1 MGKYRDDAEKL
12 LEYVGGKENIAAV
25 THCATRMRFVLN
37 DQSKANE
44 KAIEDI
50 PSVKGMFTNAGQF
63 QVIIG
68 NDVPTFYNDFTAVS
82 GIEGVSKEQV
92 KRLQKNQNPFQR
104 AIAVLAEILHQLY
117 QLLLLEDLFWGSVMF
132 WKELILVVEQL
143 FPNLYFGVE
152 LMISYGYLGKQ
163 FSIFFQ

>member
-82 GIEGVSKEQV
+82 GIEGVSKEQS
-92 KRLQKNQNPFQR
+92 K
-104 AIAVLAEILHQLY
+104 AIAKKESK
-117 QLLLLEDLFWGSVMF
+117 SVSTG
-132 WKELILVVEQL
+132 
-143 FPNLYFGVE
+143 YCSFGRDFYTNYT
-152 LMISYGYLGKQ
+152 SYYCWRTYSGVP
-163 FSIFFQ
+163 

>member
-1 MGKYRDDAEKL
+1 MGKYQEDAEKL
-12 LEYVGGKENIAAV
+12 LQEIGGKENISAV

-68 NDVPTFYNDFTAVS
+68 NDVPTFYNDFSAVS
-82 GIEGVSKEQV
+82 GIEGVSKEQS
-92 KRLQKNQNPFQR
+92 KAAAKQNQNLIQR
-104 AIAVLAEILHQLY
+104 AIGTLAEIFTP
-117 QLLLLEDLFWGSVMF
+117 LLPAIIIGGVNSRVPQF
-132 WKELILVVEQL
+132 
-143 FPNLYFGVE
+143 FGR
-152 LMISYGYLGKQ
+152 GTTGDFK
-163 FSIFFQ
+163 